1 MAWSVVREKIVI
13 SATGVKTKTSGFT
26 LIELLVVL
34 LIIGVASS
42 YIFLNTSILD
52 SILEK
57 ENPLEGNFKVVT
69 EESILR
75 GSKIQWYASETE
87 NKFILVNPFKE
98 VAVEIF
104 IEDFNLISKTSSQQK
119 IVVKTPNG
127 QSLELDGEFSDY
139 PLITFYPSGENSGAI
154 VSIDDGSRI
163 IKIFVNQNGKFT
175 KQIQSI

>member
-1 MAWSVVREKIVI
+1 MAWLVVRGKIVML
-13 SATGVKTKTSGFT
+13 ATGSKTKTSGFT

-34 LIIGVASS
+34 FIIGVASS

-75 GSKIQWYASETE
+75 GRKIQWYASETD
-87 NKFILVNPFKE
+87 NKFLLIDQFKE
-98 VAVEIF
+98 TGVEIF
-104 IEDFNLISKTSSQQK
+104 IKDFNLVPRTTSEHK
-119 IVVKTPNG
+119 IVVVKPNG
-127 QSLELDGEFSDY
+127 QSLELDNEFSDY

-154 VSIDDGSRI
+154 VSIHDSSRI
-163 IKIFVNQNGKFT
+163 VKIFVNQNGKFT

>member
-1 MAWSVVREKIVI
+1 MAWLVERGRIVI
-13 SATGVKTKTSGFT
+13 LVTGLKTKTSGFT

-34 LIIGVASS
+34 LIIGVVSS
-42 YIFLNTSILD
+42 YIFLNTSILK
-52 SILEK
+52 SILVK

-87 NKFILVNPFKE
+87 NKFLMIDPFTE
-98 VAVEIF
+98 AGVEIF
-104 IEDFNLISKTSSQQK
+104 IKDFNLIPRTTEYK
-119 IVVKTPNG
+119 IMITKPNG
-127 QSLELDGEFSDY
+127 QDLELDSEFSDY

-154 VSIDDGSRI
+154 VSIDDGSQI
-163 IKIFVNQNGKFT
+163 IKIFVNQNGKLT

>member
-1 MAWSVVREKIVI
+1 MVQTAWLAERERTVI
-13 SATGVKTKTSGFT
+13 LVTGLKTKTSGFT

-42 YIFLNTSILD
+42 YIFLNTSILG

-75 GSKIQWYASETE
+75 GSTIQWYASETE
-87 NKFILVNPFKE
+87 NKFVLIDPFTE
-98 VAVEIF
+98 AGVEIF
-104 IEDFNLISKTSSQQK
+104 IKDFNLVPSTTEHK
-119 IVVKTPNG
+119 IMVTKPNG
-127 QSLELDGEFSDY
+127 QNLELDSEFSEF

-175 KQIQSI
+175 KQI